1 MPKGWKLMWAPT
13 TMETAEEAQ
22 EYPFHR
28 IDTEIVLAYGKKASS
43 RLLVADDRT
52 VKCLTDEEKLWL
64 TGAIDTVVAEI
75 GERRKAKA
83 VQNDIAFMDA
93 FERELETERLKQN
106 GGEMHG
112 REETDGEV

>member
-22 EYPFHR
+22 EYPFYR
-28 IDTEIVLAYGKKASS
+28 IGTEIVLAYGKKASS
-43 RLLVADDRT
+43 LLLAADDRT

-64 TGAIDTVVAEI
+64 KDAIDTVVAEI

-93 FERELETERLKQN
+93 FERELQAEKMKRN

-112 REETDGEV
+112 GEETGGEV